1 MELGW
6 CDYELKR
13 PTAASMFNTLS
24 HLKPS
29 NGRSQLDIPSNSL
42 LTLYTPI
49 SMPTTPTTEEGTI
62 GYDRNP
68 SKGGQ
73 NAQKTATG
81 SPQEY
86 DTMPEPDSTQ
96 VDISILRDSHKPL
109 GISDALGLHRQKL
122 YAQAWPIFEALAEQ
136 EDALAEFYV
145 GYYLYSGKHTV
156 RHDPER
162 AVEYFKRAATKGIPD
177 AQLRYAVALLE
188 GVGVEM
194 TPETNRIGVEY
205 LIKAARNGNSNA
217 MYNYGELLIN
227 GLHVAMDLAEGEKW
241 MRMAHDRGHPSA
253 YRTLADRLK
262 ELGQAVPEDVSESLN
277 ASV

>member
-1 MELGW
+1 
-6 CDYELKR
+6 
-13 PTAASMFNTLS
+13 
-24 HLKPS
+24 
-29 NGRSQLDIPSNSL
+29 
-42 LTLYTPI
+42 
-49 SMPTTPTTEEGTI
+49 
-62 GYDRNP
+62 
-68 SKGGQ
+68 
-73 NAQKTATG
+73 
-81 SPQEY
+81 
-86 DTMPEPDSTQ
+86 
-96 VDISILRDSHKPL
+96 
-109 GISDALGLHRQKL
+109 
-122 YAQAWPIFEALAEQ
+122 
-136 EDALAEFYV
+136 
-145 GYYLYSGKHTV
+145 
-156 RHDPER
+156 
-162 AVEYFKRAATKGIPD
+162 KGIPD